1 MKKLVI
7 PVCLLALLS
16 GCESVGAWLTPAPDD
31 AANRAEAAVPAS
43 APAAAAASVA
53 TAAAEPAASSTAA
66 PVPAAV
72 PKAPPQLPHVSGI
85 VRDPGVRP
93 TQGAAGGPLAGL
105 DRDQIAA
112 FNEGRAAFMKE
123 FNVKTG
129 LGPAMD
135 LDHCAGC
142 HYQPAVGGTSGSVN
156 PQVAFASKL
165 GAGNAVPPFISR
177 SGPAR
182 VARFV
187 RKPDGGLDGSVRS
200 LFTISGRSDAPGACK
215 IAQPDFHKE
224 FAANN
229 IVTRIGLPVFG
240 GGLIEQ
246 VPNQALV
253 ENLGRNAQRK
263 AEMGIRGKI
272 NNFGRF
278 GWKSQMSSL
287 SLFAASAFNTTMGLS
302 SDLFPQETTDVP
314 ECRVADT
321 PNLAPEPKGRQ
332 RGDLDKVMT
341 FLRFLAPPT
350 PSTDTPGGTAS
361 IVSGRALFASVGC
374 DLCHVPQLRTG
385 QAAVAALRDKPVD
398 LYSDL
403 LVHNM
408 GTGLVDYV
416 SQGAAGWQDWR
427 TTPLWGLGQR
437 IFLLHDGRTTD
448 LREAILAH
456 RSPGSEANAV
466 IEKYVELPPAREQ
479 DLLNFLR
486 SL

>member
-16 GCESVGAWLTPAPDD
+16 GCESVNTWLSAVPGVAG
-31 AANRAEAAVPAS
+31 NRADTSAAAAPVAPPASGGVAAV
-43 APAAAAASVA
+43 APAAAATPAS
-53 TAAAEPAASSTAA
+53 AAAPRN
-66 PVPAAV
+66 P
-72 PKAPPQLPHVSGI
+72 APPTPVTGI
-85 VRDPGVRP
+85 VRDPGPRTTP
-93 TQGAAGGPLAGL
+93 AGAGGPLAGL
-105 DRDQIAA
+105 DRDQVAA
-112 FNEGRAAFMKE
+112 FNEGRAAFLKE
-123 FNVKTG
+123 YNIKAG

-156 PQVAFASKL
+156 PQISFATKL
-165 GAGNAVPPFISR
+165 GAANTVPPFISR

-187 RKPDGGLDGSVRS
+187 RKPDGSLDGASRS
-200 LFTISGRSDAPGACK
+200 LFTVTGRSDAPSACK

-240 GGLIEQ
+240 DGLIEQ
-246 VPNQALV
+246 IPNQALA
-253 ENLGRNAQRK
+253 ENLTRNAPRK
-263 AEMGIRGKI
+263 ADMGIRGKI

-278 GWKSQMSSL
+278 GWKSQLTSL
-287 SLFAASAFNTTMGLS
+287 SLFAANAYNVTMGLS
-302 SDLFPQETTDVP
+302 SDLFPQEASDLA
-314 ECRVADT
+314 ECRVAGT
-321 PNLAPEPKGRQ
+321 PNLVADPKGKR
-332 RGDLDKVMT
+332 RGELEKVT
-341 FLRFLAPPT
+341 SFLRFLAPPV

-361 IVSGRALFASVGC
+361 IVSGRALFVSVGC

-385 QAAVAALRDKPVD
+385 QAQVAALRDKPVD

-403 LVHNM
+403 LIHNM
-408 GTGLVDYV
+408 GSGLMDYV

-437 IFLLHDGRTTD
+437 LFLLHDGRTTD
-448 LREAILAH
+448 VREAILAH

-466 IEKYVELPPAREQ
+466 IDKYGELPPAQEQ

>member
-1 MKKLVI
+1 MKNLVI

-16 GCESVGAWLTPAPDD
+16 GCESVSSWLS
-31 AANRAEAAVPAS
+31 AVPGLAGTHADS
-43 APAAAAASVA
+43 AAAAASAVAAVPA
-53 TAAAEPAASSTAA
+53 TA
-66 PVPAAV
+66 PAAV
-72 PKAPPQLPHVSGI
+72 ATPASVAAPSAAARSPAPPPAVTGI
-85 VRDPGVRP
+85 VRDPGVRT
-93 TQGAAGGPLAGL
+93 TQGAAGGPLPGL
-105 DRDQIAA
+105 DRDQVAA
-112 FNEGRAAFMKE
+112 FNEGRAAFIKD
-123 FNVKTG
+123 FDVKAG

-142 HYQPAVGGTSGSVN
+142 HYQPAVGGTSGAVN
-156 PQVAFASKL
+156 PQISFATKA
-165 GAGNAVPPFISR
+165 GANNTLPPFISR

-187 RKPDGGLDGSVRS
+187 RKPDGSLDGAIRS
-200 LFTISGRSDAPGACK
+200 LFTISGRSDAPSACK
-215 IAQPDFHKE
+215 ITQPDFHKE

-240 GGLIEQ
+240 DGLIEQ
-246 VPNQALV
+246 IPNQALA
-253 ENLGRNAQRK
+253 ENLNRNAQRK
-263 AEMGIRGKI
+263 AEMGIRGKV
-272 NNFGRF
+272 NNLGRF
-278 GWKSQMSSL
+278 GWKAQLTSL
-287 SLFAASAFNTTMGLS
+287 TLFAANAYNVTMGLS
-302 SDLFPQETTDVP
+302 SDLFPQEASDLA
-314 ECRVADT
+314 ECRVAGT
-321 PNLAPEPKGRQ
+321 PNLASDP
-332 RGDLDKVMT
+332 RGKRRSELEKVTT

-385 QAAVAALRDKPVD
+385 QAQVAALRDKPVD

-403 LVHNM
+403 LIHNM
-408 GTGLVDYV
+408 GSGLMDYV
-416 SQGAAGWQDWR
+416 SQGAAGWQEWR

-437 IFLLHDGRTTD
+437 MFLLHDGRTTD
-448 LREAILAH
+448 VREAILAH

-466 IEKYVELPPAREQ
+466 IEKYTELPPAQEQ

>member
-1 MKKLVI
+1 MKNLVV

-16 GCESVGAWLTPAPDD
+16 GCESVGTWLMATPGQAD
-31 AANRAEAAVPAS
+31 NRAEASV
-43 APAAAAASVA
+43 PAAAAVTGS
-53 TAAAEPAASSTAA
+53 TAAPAASSVAA
-66 PVPAAV
+66 PAPLAA
-72 PKAPPQLPHVSGI
+72 PRSATQPPQVSGI
-85 VRDPGVRP
+85 VRDPGVRT
-93 TQGAAGGPLAGL
+93 TQSAAGAPQAGL
-105 DRDQIAA
+105 DRDQLAA

-123 FNVKTG
+123 YSVKAG

-142 HYQPAVGGTSGSVN
+142 HYQPAVGGSSGSVN
-156 PQVAFASKL
+156 PQVSFASKL
-165 GAGNAVPPFISR
+165 GATNTLPPFISR

-187 RKPDGGLDGSVRS
+187 RKPDGSLDGAVRN

-240 GGLIEQ
+240 DGLIEQ
-246 VPNQALV
+246 IPNPAIA
-253 ENLGRNAQRK
+253 ENLTRNAQRK
-263 AEMGIRGKI
+263 AEMGIRGKV

-278 GWKSQMSSL
+278 GWKSQLSSL
-287 SLFAASAFNTTMGLS
+287 SLFAASAYNNTMGLS
-302 SDLFPQETTDVP
+302 SDLFPQEATDIA
-314 ECRVADT
+314 ECRVAGT
-321 PNLAPEPKGRQ
+321 PNLVPDPKGRQ
-332 RGDLDKVMT
+332 RGDLEKVMA
-341 FLRFLAPPT
+341 FLRFLAPPA
-350 PSTDTPGGTAS
+350 PSTDTPGGSAS
-361 IVSGRALFASVGC
+361 IISGKALFSTVGC
-374 DLCHVPQLRTG
+374 DLCHVPQMRTG
-385 QAAVAALRDKPVD
+385 QATVAALRDKPVE

-403 LVHNM
+403 LIHNM
-408 GTGLVDYV
+408 GSGLMDYV

-437 IFLLHDGRTTD
+437 IYLLHDGRTTD
-448 LREAILAH
+448 VREAILAH

-466 IEKYVELPPAREQ
+466 IDKYSELPPAQEQ